1 MDKEERKALGKRI
14 RRRGNAYEL
23 KIIKELTELG
33 FSNLQS
39 SRSASRALDNQKID
53 IYDPD
58 NVLNFYVQCKASKN
72 TPNLVILNKEVG
84 KKDKPLA
91 IFFNKA
97 DSMAKIK
104 EFVCIP
110 KSFFYQLI
118 SNNSLN
124 AITE

>member
-1 MDKEERKALGKRI
+1 MDKEERKALGKRV
-14 RRRGNAYEL
+14 RWRGNAYEL

-72 TPNLVILNKEVG
+72 TPNLVIQNKEVG

>member
-1 MDKEERKALGKRI
+1 MDKEERKALGKRV

-72 TPNLVILNKEVG
+72 TPNLVTLNKEVG

-110 KSFFYQLI
+110 KFFFYQLI
-118 SNNSLN
+118 SNNS
-124 AITE
+124 

>member
-1 MDKEERKALGKRI
+1 MDKEERKALGKRV

-72 TPNLVILNKEVG
+72 TPNLVTLNKEVG

>member
-1 MDKEERKALGKRI
+1 MV
-14 RRRGNAYEL
+14 Y
-23 KIIKELTELG
+23 
-33 FSNLQS
+33 
-39 SRSASRALDNQKID
+39 
-53 IYDPD
+53 
-58 NVLNFYVQCKASKN
+58 
-72 TPNLVILNKEVG
+72 LVILNKEVG

-124 AITE
+124 APTE